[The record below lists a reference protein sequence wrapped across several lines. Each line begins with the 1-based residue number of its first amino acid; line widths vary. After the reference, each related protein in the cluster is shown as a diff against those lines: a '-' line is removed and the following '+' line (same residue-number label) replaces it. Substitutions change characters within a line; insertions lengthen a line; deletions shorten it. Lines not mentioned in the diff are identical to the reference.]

1 MNISHLPDL
10 ILELADLA
18 LLLLS
23 ATHKTDE
30 LAFDFY
36 LNHTLTFVYCLQ
48 LLLPVYPDT
57 ESSIL
62 LAYDVWLLTILV
74 YITQL
79 RPTITP
85 SFVDDVE
92 VGEGISW
99 EDVFREFH
107 ESKSLEGKYLD
118 AHFLRAMR
126 NLMELGKMR
135 EEREIFYLKAAE
147 KLKTQ
152 WSEWTGF
159 GKEGEAKLNISSS
172 ELPNLGLRAE

>member
-1 MNISHLPDL
+1 MTNVLSNLQARTALMEYMHMLNISHLPEL
-10 ILELADLA
+10 ISELTDLA

-48 LLLPVYPDT
+48 LLFPVYPDT

-79 RPTITP
+79 RPIITP

-107 ESKSLEGKYLD
+107 ESRSLEGKYLD
-118 AHFLRAMR
+118 AHFC
-126 NLMELGKMR
+126 G
-135 EEREIFYLKAAE
+135 
-147 KLKTQ
+147 Q
-152 WSEWTGF
+152 
-159 GKEGEAKLNISSS
+159 
-172 ELPNLGLRAE
+172 